1 MKNLA
6 IEWGPYQVRSNSIV
20 PGPIAGTEG
29 MRRLAPQDGA
39 LAAVL
44 VMRFAIPLFHCFVRP
59 RLKIAHLLNTI
70 Q

>member
-44 VMRFAIPLFHCFVRP
+44 VIRLVIRLFHCFVRS
-59 RLKIAHLLNTI
+59 RLNIVRLLNTI
-70 Q
+70 